1 MKKFIINIKCNDK
14 RYNISSLLND
24 YENISIFDNKKNIC
38 VEILCTDL
46 VENVFTENQIKK
58 DFDSF
63 EIENIKKDDWITRNI
78 LDDKAIKSELFLISQ
93 GLLKVKKN
101 KKYNLIVPANNAFGT
116 GSHASTFL
124 SIRCIEILTKK
135 KKYFKVCDL
144 GTGSGILSFVLEKI
158 LKRKII
164 CIDNDI
170 QIEDTLFKNKKKNNL
185 NKIKFYK
192 NDGLR
197 GKCLMGIKFD
207 LIVCN
212 ILSNFHKG
220 IVGDYSEK
228 LDVNGNIIISGIL
241 KHQINEIISYF
252 YKFNLK
258 LIMKFHLLGWA
269 SLIFTK
275 QGIKNASK
283 F

>member
-1 MKKFIINIKCNDK
+1 MKKFVINIKCNDK

-135 KKYFKVCDL
+135 K
-144 GTGSGILSFVLEKI
+144 
-158 LKRKII
+158 
-164 CIDNDI
+164 
-170 QIEDTLFKNKKKNNL
+170 
-185 NKIKFYK
+185 
-192 NDGLR
+192 
-197 GKCLMGIKFD
+197 
-207 LIVCN
+207 
-212 ILSNFHKG
+212 
-220 IVGDYSEK
+220 
-228 LDVNGNIIISGIL
+228 
-241 KHQINEIISYF
+241 
-252 YKFNLK
+252 
-258 LIMKFHLLGWA
+258 
-269 SLIFTK
+269 IF
-275 QGIKNASK
+275 
-283 F
+283 

>member
-1 MKKFIINIKCNDK
+1 MKKFIINIKHKDK
-14 RYNISSLLND
+14 RYDISSLLND
-24 YENISIFDNKKNIC
+24 YENISIFDNKENVCI
-38 VEILCTDL
+38 EILCSDL
-46 VENVFTENQIKK
+46 VENLFTENQINK

-63 EIENIKKDDWITRNI
+63 RIVYIKKNDWITRNVI
-78 LDDKAIKSELFLISQ
+78 DDKAIKSELFFISQ

-101 KKYNLIVPANNAFGT
+101 KKFDLIVPANNAFGT

-135 KKYFKVCDL
+135 KKYFKICDL

-158 LKRKII
+158 IKRKII
-164 CIDNDI
+164 CIDNDLE
-170 QIEDTLFKNKKKNNL
+170 IEDTLLRNKKKNNL
-185 NKIKFYK
+185 NKMRFYK
-192 NDGLR
+192 NDGLK
-197 GKCLMGIKFD
+197 GKYLMGIKFD

-212 ILSNFHKG
+212 ILSNFHKR
-220 IVGDYSEK
+220 IVKDYSEK
-228 LDVNGNIIISGIL
+228 LEVNGNIIISGVL
-241 KHQINEIISYF
+241 NHQVNEIVSYF

-258 LIMKFHLLGWA
+258 LIRKSHLLGWT

-283 F
+283 L